1 MKQIFSFLLAV
12 FLFTSASSFKAI
24 PPAGGAP
31 PKVEVVFHR
40 RMTFADL
47 VKIQKELAGKS
58 IVLDYRKLEF
68 DEEGK
73 LLAIH
78 FGVDCGDGF
87 KGDAYRRLTYDSR
100 FGFFRDYA
108 KDAMTPFGTGNL
120 LPATASPVS
129 YRSL

>member
-1 MKQIFSFLLAV
+1 MKQLFSFLLAAV
-12 FLFTSASSFKAI
+12 LTLSFSSFRAV
-24 PPAGGAP
+24 AATRRDA

-68 DEEGK
+68 DEEGM

-78 FGVDCGDGF
+78 FRVDCGDGF
-87 KGDAYRRLTYDSR
+87 TGDAQRRLTYESR
-100 FGFFRDYA
+100 FGFFSDYA

-120 LPATASPVS
+120 LPATGSAVS